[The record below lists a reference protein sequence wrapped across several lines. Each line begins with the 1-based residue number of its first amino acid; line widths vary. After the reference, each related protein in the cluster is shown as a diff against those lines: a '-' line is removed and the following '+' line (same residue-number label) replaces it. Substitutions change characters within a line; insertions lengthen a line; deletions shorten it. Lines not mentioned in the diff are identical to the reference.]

1 MKGLRQR
8 DPLNPFMLLICGEGL
23 SCLIN
28 RAMREGLLKGVKA
41 KEWTAVWND
50 QWETGIDTI
59 VRSHGNNNEVQLV
72 LDLIDA
78 TNNMWKK
85 ELVLSTFPVDT
96 AQKIL
101 QIPLAELPGV
111 DFQGSRNKLMHER
124 KFVSGREIASK
135 VQRYVAKIDGLTEKK
150 STLYTATRA
159 IQSKTSFGMTIHF
172 DAAFNRR
179 DFKSMAGLVVLD
191 HMGVILATKTV
202 LNSNISTSFATEA
215 YAGLHAI
222 NLGLSMGIHS
232 VTVKGDSR
240 TVIKK
245 CQTSM
250 QDKSVIGAIISDIQ
264 KKSRVFSRN
273 QIPIY
278 Q

>member
-1 MKGLRQR
+1 MPTLVNLRSKQIADTAACPR
-8 DPLNPFMLLICGEGL
+8 CRSGEEDISHVFLYCLDFPKEHSQTRSIDLLWHMGPV
-23 SCLIN
+23 
-28 RAMREGLLKGVKA
+28 GVKKQA
-41 KEWTAVWND
+41 HA
-50 QWETGIDTI
+50 
-59 VRSHGNNNEVQLV
+59 
-72 LDLIDA
+72 
-78 TNNMWKK
+78 
-85 ELVLSTFPVDT
+85 
-96 AQKIL
+96 
-101 QIPLAELPGV
+101 
-111 DFQGSRNKLMHER
+111 
-124 KFVSGREIASK
+124 
-135 VQRYVAKIDGLTEKK
+135 
-150 STLYTATRA
+150 LYTATRA
-159 IQSKTSFGMTIHF
+159 IQIKTSFGMTIHF

-191 HMGVILATKTV
+191 HMRVILATKTV